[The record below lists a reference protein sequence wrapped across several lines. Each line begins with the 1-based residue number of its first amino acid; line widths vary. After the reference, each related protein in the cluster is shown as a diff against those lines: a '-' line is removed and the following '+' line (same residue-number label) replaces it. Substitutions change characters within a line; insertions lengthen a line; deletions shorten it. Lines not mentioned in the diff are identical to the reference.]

1 MQPSNFFLTFE
12 VSKNVGEEM
21 VPLAEECVRMSVIVF
36 VVHILMAMK
45 SENGIATLLQGGE
58 MIVYAIVGLVTYW
71 LLVRRFV
78 RIN

>member
-1 MQPSNFFLTFE
+1 
-12 VSKNVGEEM
+12 M
-21 VPLAEECVRMSVIVF
+21 VPLAEECVRMSVIIF

-45 SENGIATLLQGGE
+45 SEHGIATLLQGGE
-58 MIVYAIVGLVTYW
+58 MIVYAIVGLLTYW